1 MVEKFNILWLDDDF
15 NPTSTAGF
23 KERVEKKEAEWSDW
37 NIQKAENK
45 DVFDGYFNNPEKQWD
60 AVILDIYGMSG
71 TDDLEPNSAT
81 FDEALEVVKNKCHVI
96 VGFSGEYFSDHRTS
110 ERKLIKQIADRA
122 EVEIIRKNDGLENL
136 HKKVSE
142 KIQTPFRRDF
152 PEYSIVEKYLDYNRY
167 GNLYKNIQD
176 LYNKNANKFSAFT
189 EDDFEKLRKFPDWI
203 FKTEALE
210 KGYLDESKMKEI
222 KKKDTDLRLGG
233 CLNDLGRTAGE
244 KYKKPYVKAA
254 LLCLNNIIN
263 VDNHPD
269 ETGKAYQY
277 GKYRFKVF
285 FNALFISLKW
295 YYEEFVPSFST
306 ATFSSST
313 EKTTSAESPEQN
325 TDDGIIYCDE
335 ESGIIHVGNIQLPK
349 PKERNIVGWKKD
361 IDFTLG
367 EIEENKNNN
376 KDKYPW
382 FARYKHLPKK
392 KE

>member
-1 MVEKFNILWLDDDF
+1 MEEKFNILWLDDDF

-81 FDEALEVVKNKCHVI
+81 FDEALDVVKNKCHVI

-110 ERKLIKQIADRA
+110 ERKLIKQIADKA

-136 HKKVSE
+136 YKKVSE

-152 PEYSIVEKYLDYNRY
+152 PEYRIVEKYLDYNRY

-176 LYNKNANKFSAFT
+176 LYNENANKFTAFT

-203 FKTEALE
+203 FNIEALE
-210 KGYLDESKMKEI
+210 KGYLNEKNI
-222 KKKDTDLRLGG
+222 KKNKDKDLTLGD
-233 CLNDLGRTAGE
+233 CLGALGNIAGRGR
-244 KYKKPYVKAA
+244 YKMFYVKAA
-254 LLCLNNIIN
+254 LLSLNNMSN

-269 ETGKAYQY
+269 VKGKAYEY
-277 GKYRFKVF
+277 GKYRFNAF

-313 EKTTSAESPEQN
+313 EKTTSAETPEPN
-325 TDDGIIYCDE
+325 TDDGIIHCDE
-335 ESGIIHVGNIQLPK
+335 EIIHVGNIQLPK
-349 PKERNIVGWKKD
+349 PKEKKIVGWKKD

-367 EIEENKNNN
+367 EIEPNKYN